1 MFSVRA
7 ATREDLPGIVAV
19 DEAVIGDR
27 HGEDTLGPAIDA
39 GHVLVAEEDGAVL
52 AYLRW
57 DIFWDSIPLCLTVR
71 VLAGHRRRGI
81 GRALYALAE
90 DGFRAAGASFWLS
103 STEETNERSLLFHE
117 ALGFRRIGALSELGQ
132 DVREVFMRKDL
143 G

>member
-1 MFSVRA
+1 M
-7 ATREDLPGIVAV
+7 AV

-27 HGEDTLGPAIDA
+27 HGEEVLGPAIDS
-39 GHVLVAEEDGAVL
+39 GRVLVAEDDGEVP

-57 DIFWDSIPLCLTVR
+57 EWFWDTMPLCLTVR
-71 VLAGHRRRGI
+71 VLAEHRRRGI
-81 GRALYALAE
+81 GRALYSAAE
-90 DGFRAAGASFWLS
+90 EAFRAGGATFWLS
-103 STEETNERSLLFHE
+103 STEETNERSLRFHK